1 MSKRRKLPRLSA
13 GELEIVQMLWRAG
26 AVTLSEAHAAVDRP
40 IGYTTVQ
47 TRLNRLVEKGVVTR
61 TADRPARY
69 TAAVAPEDV
78 SARHFDL
85 LLERISDGNVVPL
98 VAQLVRDRALSP
110 DEIAELKQLIADV
123 ESGGARGIEAN
134 GTTVRRAGKPAVSRS
149 GNARR

>member
-1 MSKRRKLPRLSA
+1 M
-13 GELEIVQMLWRAG
+13 EIVQMLWRAG

-61 TADRPARY
+61 SVDRPARY
-69 TAAVAPEDV
+69 AAAVAPEDV

-98 VAQLVRDRALSP
+98 VAHLVRDRTLSP

-123 ESGGARGIEAN
+123 ESGHARGAES
-134 GTTVRRAGKPAVSRS
+134 GTTRPAEPANRTPAEQSTRGAKTNHAKREGKS
-149 GNARR
+149 